1 MAENPQSRRFERKI
15 NDFDQKLQMLLASQ
29 SKLMWEISQL
39 RSENQRLK
47 EQSAVAEERNKDIK
61 KKYKVLEKDF
71 NKSRYFA
78 KIVAGKLTPTGGIS
92 ELKELIDRHIQDI
105 DACIMKLKET
115 L

>member
-1 MAENPQSRRFERKI
+1 VERPHSLRFEKKLK
-15 NDFDQKLQMLLASQ
+15 DFDHKLQLLLASQ
-29 SKLMWEISQL
+29 SRLVWEIGQL
-39 RSENQRLK
+39 RKENQKLREQNAIIETNNK
-47 EQSAVAEERNKDIK
+47 EIK